1 MAEEV
6 TVPRHLL
13 RGHHR
18 TALLRCCILQSKS
31 LGCCMSPLSK
41 GQAVNRG
48 VALRAHLLRRGWQR
62 AGRDVVAATFLLS
75 AGCSLE
81 SCGVT
86 MTRDSAQSYTLLCQ
100 EETSVVQLL
109 LLRKNAILA
118 KAKPVLRGVLPAL
131 WARPVTR
138 LKASRRWQKV
148 GTGFM
153 VSWDGRTGSSS
164 WGACRQHPWLLSL
177 ALAALMLLVR
187 SDGSHGTVLW
197 S

>member
-1 MAEEV
+1 M
-6 TVPRHLL
+6 P
-13 RGHHR
+13 
-18 TALLRCCILQSKS
+18 
-31 LGCCMSPLSK
+31 PLSK

-48 VALRAHLLRRGWQR
+48 VALCAHLLHRGGQR

-75 AGCSLE
+75 AGRSLA

-86 MTRDSAQSYTLLCQ
+86 MTRDSAQSYTLLCR
-100 EETSVVQLL
+100 EETSLVQLL
-109 LLRKNAILA
+109 LLRNTAILA

-138 LKASRRWQKV
+138 LKASWQWQEV

-153 VSWDGRTGSSS
+153 VSWDGRRGSSS
-164 WGACRQHPWLLSL
+164 WGAHRQHPWVLSL
-177 ALAALMLLVR
+177 ALTALMLLVR
-187 SDGSHGTVLW
+187 SDGSHGTMLW